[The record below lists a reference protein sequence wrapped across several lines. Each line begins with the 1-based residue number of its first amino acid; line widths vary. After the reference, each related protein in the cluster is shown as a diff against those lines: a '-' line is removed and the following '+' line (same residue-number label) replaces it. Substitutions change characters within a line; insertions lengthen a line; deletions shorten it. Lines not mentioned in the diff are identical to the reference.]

1 MAHFCYTLEMRAV
14 TYTEYGSPDV
24 LKIKEVKKP
33 DIKDNEILIKIYAT
47 TVNRTDCGFRSAQ
60 YFISRII
67 TGLFKPKNPVAGSEF
82 AGKVVKVGADVKNF
96 RLDDRVFG
104 FEDVR
109 SGAHAEYMA
118 QADDGSVAKIPDGFS
133 YEEVAPAGEGA
144 TYALNYIRSA
154 KITQGQKVLVYG
166 ASGAIGSAG
175 VQLLKSM
182 GVEVTAVCGTKNIS
196 KIKTMGADTIIDYQK
211 QDFTQVNNRFD
222 LVFDSVGKSS
232 YGECK
237 KLLKPTGK
245 YCSSELGVGL
255 QNPLLAL
262 WFAITGSHRVI
273 FPIPKINQETMQY
286 IAKLLKDGS
295 YKPLVDRTYSLDE
308 IVEATKY
315 VETGQKTGNVVI
327 KLAEK

>member
-1 MAHFCYTLEMRAV
+1 MRAV
-14 TYTEYGSPDV
+14 TFTEYGPPDV

-33 DIKDNEILIKIYAT
+33 NIKNNEILIKIYAT

-60 YFISRII
+60 YFITRLI

-82 AGKVVKVGADVKNF
+82 AGKVVEVGSDVKNF
-96 RLDDRVFG
+96 SLGDRVFG

-109 SGAHAEYMA
+109 SGAHAEYKA
-118 QADDGSVAKIPDGFS
+118 QDANGSVAKIPDGFR
-133 YEEVAPAGEGA
+133 YEEIAPAGEGA
-144 TYALNYIRSA
+144 TYAINYIRSA
-154 KITQGQKVLVYG
+154 KITRGKKVLMYG
-166 ASGAIGSAG
+166 ASGAIGSAA
-175 VQLLKSM
+175 VQIMKSM
-182 GVEVTAVCGTKNIS
+182 GVEVTAVCGTKNLN
-196 KIKTMGADTIIDYQK
+196 KIKALGADTIIDYQK
-211 QDFTQVNNRFD
+211 QDFTQINDQFD
-222 LVFDSVGKSS
+222 LVFDAVGKSS

-245 YCSSELGVGL
+245 YCSSELGKGL

-262 WFAITGSHRVI
+262 WFAFTGSHRVL

-286 IAKLLKDGS
+286 IAKLLDNGT

-327 KLAEK
+327 KLSIK